1 MRVVD
6 GEQFSDSTPTIQS
19 MLREAKLQAMICPK
33 CFAEIPDTSAFCM
46 ECGARI
52 KEGALDPLY
61 AEGSDREVYPELAR
75 ANLLRMQGN
84 YEAAIDVCRRILGRF
99 PSNETVHALLGDI
112 YADQGKFEDAIQWYE
127 LLVELAPGNAHY
139 MAKLH
144 NLRAMHAAQV
154 APPPPVSEPAVKPAK
169 PKVFAYA
176 LFGLLALILVA
187 ASFVAGA
194 RMNAVRQSAAEP
206 IKNMQGA
213 VSPTPEPVRIPP
225 PAPTNASPAPEPS
238 PATTAGFAGMSA
250 IEAELAQKLSQQL
263 NGTPLWC
270 AFDPAS
276 NRWQARIRIQS
287 GVLNKSR
294 VLQEAIASARAFY
307 QLYPNVSNLSVAV
320 IAPSPNGG
328 DVLIFAGEIS
338 PQIAALNP
346 TTLSEEQTQSVLQ
359 QMSAWWN
366 PAVNF
371 QG

>member
-1 MRVVD
+1 
-6 GEQFSDSTPTIQS
+6 
-19 MLREAKLQAMICPK
+19 MLREAKLRTMICPK
-33 CFAEIPDTSAFCM
+33 CFAEIPDVSAFCL

-52 KEGALDPLY
+52 KEDALDPLY

-84 YEAAIDVCRRILGRF
+84 YEEAIDVCRRILGRF

-127 LLVELAPGNAHY
+127 LLVELAPSNAHY

-144 NLRAMHAAQV
+144 NLRAMYAAQV
-154 APPPPVSEPAVKPAK
+154 APPPPVAEPEMKPAK
-169 PKVFAYA
+169 PKAFAYA
-176 LFGLLALILVA
+176 LFGLLALILVV

-194 RMNAVRQSAAEP
+194 RLNAIRQTAAEP
-206 IKNMQGA
+206 IKSAQGA
-213 VSPTPEPVRIPP
+213 ISPAPPTEPVRIPP
-225 PAPTNASPAPEPS
+225 PAPTDSTPSPAPS
-238 PATTAGFAGMSA
+238 PAPAAGFAGMSA
-250 IEAELAQKLSQQL
+250 VEAELAQKLSQQL
-263 NGTPLWC
+263 NGAPVWC

-294 VLQEAIASARAFY
+294 VLQEAIALARAFY
-307 QLYPNVSNLSVAV
+307 QLYPNMSSLSVAV

-328 DVLIFAGEIS
+328 DLLIFSGELS
-338 PQIAALNP
+338 PQLAALDP
-346 TTLSEEQTQSVLQ
+346 TTLSEEQAQSVLQ
-359 QMSAWWN
+359 QLQAWWN
-366 PAVNF
+366 PTVNF

>member
-1 MRVVD
+1 
-6 GEQFSDSTPTIQS
+6 
-19 MLREAKLQAMICPK
+19 MICPK

-52 KEGALDPLY
+52 KEDALDPLY

-75 ANLLRMQGN
+75 ANLLRMQGK
-84 YEAAIDVCRRILGRF
+84 YEEAIEVCRRILGRF

-112 YADQGKFEDAIQWYE
+112 YADQGKYEDAIQWYE
-127 LLVELAPGNAHY
+127 LLVELAPGNAHH

-154 APPPPVSEPAVKPAK
+154 APPPPITEPEVKPAK

-187 ASFVAGA
+187 AAFVAGA
-194 RMNAVRQSAAEP
+194 RLNAVRQSAAEP
-206 IKNMQGA
+206 IKSVQGA
-213 VSPTPEPVRIPP
+213 VSPSPSTEPVRIPP
-225 PAPTNASPAPEPS
+225 PVPTDPSPAPLPT
-238 PATTAGFAGMSA
+238 PAAGFAGMSA
-250 IEAELAQKLSQQL
+250 VEAELAQKLSQQL
-263 NGTPLWC
+263 NGTPVWC

-287 GVLNKSR
+287 GVLNRSR
-294 VLQEAIASARAFY
+294 VLQEAIALARAFY
-307 QLYPNVSNLSVAV
+307 QLYPNVPNLNVAV

-328 DVLIFAGEIS
+328 DVLIFSAEIS
-338 PQIAALNP
+338 PQIAALDP
-346 TTLSEEQTQSVLQ
+346 TTLSEEQVQSVLQ
-359 QMSAWWN
+359 QLSAWWN

>member
-1 MRVVD
+1 
-6 GEQFSDSTPTIQS
+6 
-19 MLREAKLQAMICPK
+19 MLREAKLRTMVCPK

-52 KEGALDPLY
+52 KEDVLDPLY

-84 YEAAIDVCRRILGRF
+84 YEEAIEVCRRILGRF

-112 YADQGKFEDAIQWYE
+112 YADQGKYEEAIQWYE

-139 MAKLH
+139 LAKLH

-154 APPPPVSEPAVKPAK
+154 APPPPVAEPEIKPAR
-169 PKVFAYA
+169 PKAFAYA

-194 RMNAVRQSAAEP
+194 RLNAVRQSAAEP
-206 IKNMQGA
+206 IKNVQGA
-213 VSPTPEPVRIPP
+213 VSPSPSTEPGRIPP
-225 PAPTNASPAPEPS
+225 PAPTDSSPAPLPT
-238 PATTAGFAGMSA
+238 PATGFAGMSTV
-250 IEAELAQKLSQQL
+250 EAELAQKLSQQL
-263 NGTPLWC
+263 NGTPVWC

-287 GVLNKSR
+287 GVLNKAR
-294 VLQEAIASARAFY
+294 VLQEAIALARAFF
-307 QLYPNVSNLSVAV
+307 QIYPNFPGLSVAV
-320 IAPSPNGG
+320 IAPNPNGG
-328 DVLIFAGEIS
+328 DVLIFSGEIS
-338 PQIAALNP
+338 PQIAALDP
-346 TTLSEEQTQSVLQ
+346 TTLNEEQVQSVLQ
-359 QMSAWWN
+359 QLSAWWN
-366 PAVNF
+366 PAINF